1 MWYYEIKCFDYRGSL
16 RGNSGSHT
24 ERFVAHPQV
33 VSWVLGTETGD
44 PHLESSGA
52 VPEGHAAWVVRV
64 RLLIWFTRPVFHV
77 LYIRAR

>member
-1 MWYYEIKCFDYRGSL
+1 VHINHLHNYMGYFEIKCFDYRGSL

-44 PHLESSGA
+44 PQLESSGA
-52 VPEGHAAWVVRV
+52 VPEGHTA
-64 RLLIWFTRPVFHV
+64 
-77 LYIRAR
+77 